1 MSTVKYNIKPKK
13 YSDGIKLAGY
23 LEKEAKKHEH
33 FHHYTNLKTLELI
46 IKNKTLKFTR
56 GNSKS
61 LNDWHEPQ
69 VKGVKEYWDKTY
81 IACFSF
87 DDNEVESAK
96 NYDSENIAM
105 WELYGVPSNDAVK
118 ISLSDKKM
126 NNFIEV
132 SNEKVG
138 KKQDLIYLD
147 GEKQEPL
154 SSNEIDKLV
163 LADVFYVKGTDNDKR
178 VSIEQNHY
186 GVPVHFNFN
195 NSDNLHD
202 FLQNWFF
209 TGYVKNNAWCNEKEV
224 RIILTLK
231 YKIDKEELFME
242 IPDDIIS
249 SFQVTLG
256 PNFSKSELDKPG
268 DDIILET
275 IKRNLNKFGIDK
287 NKVRRS
293 LFTGQVHFKK

>member
-1 MSTVKYNIKPKK
+1 MSASK
-13 YSDGIKLAGY
+13 YSTELKEFNNGSKFAEY
-23 LEKEAKKHEH
+23 LENEAKKHKP
-33 FHHYTNLKTLELI
+33 FHHYTNMKTLELI
-46 IKNKTLKFTR
+46 LKNKTLKFTR

-69 VKGVKEYWDKTY
+69 VKGDKKYWDKTY

-87 DDNEVESAK
+87 DDNKAELEK
-96 NYDSENIAM
+96 NYDSEIMAM
-105 WELYGVPSNDAVK
+105 WELYGLPSNEAVR
-118 ISLSDKKM
+118 ISLAKDKM
-126 NNFIEV
+126 RDLIDI
-132 SNEKVG
+132 SNKKVKEK
-138 KKQDLIYLD
+138 QNLIYLD
-147 GEKQEPL
+147 GEKQETILAYKIEKIVL
-154 SSNEIDKLV
+154 S
-163 LADVFYVKGTDNDKR
+163 DVFYVKGTDNDEK
-178 VSIEQNHY
+178 VSIQQNHY
-186 GVPVHFNFN
+186 GVPVHFKLT

-209 TGYVKNNAWCNEKEV
+209 TGYVKNYAWGYEKEV

-231 YKIDKEELFME
+231 DKIDKEELFME
-242 IPDDIIS
+242 IPDEIIS

-256 PNFSKSELDKPG
+256 PSFFKSELDKPS